1 VSAGNR
7 IDEPRHRLARA
18 EIDPFAQ
25 WVLQIA
31 ERRDHASFVCIF
43 EHFGGRVKGYCL
55 QRGVSEAHAEEL
67 AQDTMAA
74 VWRKAAQFD
83 PRRASVSTWIF
94 TIARNLIVD
103 KVRHDQ
109 IAQYLYDG
117 VETTD
122 FGNPEQEL
130 REMEAGRAV
139 RAAVN
144 SLPAEQARVLKLSF
158 FEHRTHAEIACAL
171 KAPLGTVKSR
181 IRQAVARLRVTL
193 RAHH

>member
-1 VSAGNR
+1 VSAGNH
-7 IDEPRHRLARA
+7 IYEPRHRPARA
-18 EIDPFAQ
+18 EIDPFAE
-25 WVLQIA
+25 WVLQVA
-31 ERRDHASFVCIF
+31 QRRDHASFVYIF
-43 EHFGGRVKGYCL
+43 ERFAGRIKGYCL

-83 PRRASVSTWIF
+83 PGRASVSTWIF

-103 KVRHDQ
+103 QVRHDQ

-122 FGNPEQEL
+122 FGNPEQDL
-130 REMEAGRAV
+130 REMEVGRAV
-139 RAAVN
+139 RVAVN
-144 SLPAEQARVLKLSF
+144 SLPAEQAHVLRLSF
-158 FEHRTHAEIACAL
+158 FEHRTHTEIACAL
-171 KAPLGTVKSR
+171 KVPLGTVKSR
-181 IRQAVARLRVTL
+181 IRQAVAHLRSAL